1 MVDRAEQCAAFID
14 FCDVAELKMLAD
26 GKEWYIVMLCSRLLP
41 HLHFILPLLFTF
53 LSVHNDDSSLLS
65 ELEEFQAVT
74 QPQDKA
80 KKVCNILRKQSEL
93 KRMMENFA
101 MDVEPNTNDVFDDY
115 MYYHW

>member
-1 MVDRAEQCAAFID
+1 MKLLSLLSILPCTAFGFQHVAPKVHYNMVDRAEQCAAFID

-26 GKEWYIVMLCSRLLP
+26 
-41 HLHFILPLLFTF
+41 
-53 LSVHNDDSSLLS
+53 